1 MPVYEY
7 VAINSAGKRTKG
19 RLDAENERTARQKLR
34 RSKLFPTTITEATSG
49 IAAKSSDDVLRFLKT
64 DKVSMKELSLTTRQ
78 FATLL
83 NAGLPLVSALQALC
97 EQTDSVV
104 MQRVLVELRE
114 GVQEGDSLAKSLGA
128 HPKVFPRLYTNLV
141 AAGEAS
147 GTLDQVLEKL
157 ADYLEGQVALRGK
170 IFSALT
176 YPVVMM
182 VVCFL
187 VIIGLMV
194 GVIPNIV
201 EIFVKQGLTLP
212 LPTQIVISASDF
224 LINYWWALLLVG
236 VGVLAFARNYYR
248 SEGGRKKIDG
258 WLLRLPLIGPVYVK
272 VVTARI
278 ASTLSALLGSGVEL
292 LRALDITKNIIGN
305 VHVVSMLEEAREGV
319 REGKN
324 LSSEIMKHN
333 ILPSMI
339 SRMIAIGEKS
349 GDLEQM
355 LEKAAATYDNE
366 VSSTLEGMTSLL
378 EPLLMVTVGVI
389 VLIIVVSVLLP
400 MTELINVVSF

>member
-224 LINYWWALLLVG
+224 LINYWWVLVLSG
-236 VGVLAFARNYYR
+236 VGAIAFGRNYYR

-258 WLLRLPLIGPVYVK
+258 WLLRLPVIGPVYVK

-278 ASTLSALLGSGVEL
+278 ASTLSALLSSGVEL

-324 LSSEIMKHN
+324 LSSEIMRHN

>member
-7 VAINSAGKRTKG
+7 IAINNSGKKTKG
-19 RLDAENERTARQKLR
+19 RLDAENERMARQKLR
-34 RSKLFPTTITEATSG
+34 RSNLFPTTIKEAS
-49 IAAKSSDDVLRFLKT
+49 AKVTKQTDDVLHFLKS
-64 DKVSMKELSLTTRQ
+64 DKVTMKELSLTTRQ

-83 NAGLPLVSALQALC
+83 NAGLPLVSALQALG
-97 EQTDSVV
+97 EQTDSHV

-114 GVQEGDSLAKSLGA
+114 GVQEGDSLAKSLGM
-128 HPKVFPRLYTNLV
+128 HPKIFPRLYTNLV

-157 ADYLEGQVALRGK
+157 ADYLESQVALRGK

-187 VIIGLMV
+187 VIIGLLV
-194 GVIPNIV
+194 GVIPKIV
-201 EIFVKQGLTLP
+201 EIFVKQGLDLP
-212 LPTQIVISASDF
+212 LPTRIVISGSNF
-224 LINYWWALLLVG
+224 LINYWWLLILFTIGLGAL
-236 VGVLAFARNYYR
+236 ATNYYR
-248 SEGGRKKIDG
+248 SKKGREKVDL
-258 WLLRLPLIGPVYVK
+258 WLLQLPLIGPVYVK
-272 VVTARI
+272 VITARI

-305 VHVVSMLEEAREGV
+305 VHVVSMLEESREGV

-324 LSSEIMKHN
+324 LSSEIMRHK

-349 GDLEQM
+349 GDLEHM
-355 LEKAAATYDNE
+355 LEKASTTYDNE
-366 VSSTLEGMTSLL
+366 VSSTLEGLTSLL
-378 EPLLMVTVGVI
+378 EPLLMVTVGII

-400 MTELINVVSF
+400 MTELMNVVAL

>member
-7 VAINSAGKRTKG
+7 VAINSAGKKTKG

-34 RSKLFPTTITEATSG
+34 RSKLFPTTITEAKSG
-49 IAAKSSDDVLRFLKT
+49 IAAKNSDDVLRFLKT

-224 LINYWWALLLVG
+224 LINYWWALLVVGFGALV
-236 VGVLAFARNYYR
+236 FARNYYR

-324 LSSEIMKHN
+324 LSSEIMRHN

-355 LEKAAATYDNE
+355 LEKAASTYDNE